1 MAVDEDLLVVMNTID
16 ETRDHMSEGKYLK
29 TCNSLKRIH
38 KKLKRPS
45 LPHLNEIRI
54 PITKKI
60 LYLFT
65 VTISAVKLIESMKR
79 KITV

>member
-16 ETRDHMSEGKYLK
+16 EIRDHMSEGKYLK

>member
-1 MAVDEDLLVVMNTID
+1 MAVDEDLLIVMNTID

-29 TCNSLKRIH
+29 TCDSLKRIH

-54 PITKKI
+54 PITKQI
-60 LYLFT
+60 LFLFT
-65 VTISAVKLIESMKR
+65 GTISVLKLLESVKK
-79 KITV
+79 KITA

>member
-29 TCNSLKRIH
+29 TCDSLKRIH

-54 PITKKI
+54 PINKKI
-60 LYLFT
+60 LIILS
-65 VTISAVKLIESMKR
+65 VLKLLESVKK
-79 KITV
+79 KIMT

>member
-16 ETRDHMSEGKYLK
+16 ETRDHMSEGKHLK
-29 TCNSLKRIH
+29 TCDSLKRIH

-54 PITKKI
+54 PINKRILIILSVLKLLESVKKKI
-60 LYLFT
+60 MT
-65 VTISAVKLIESMKR
+65 
-79 KITV
+79 

>member
-29 TCNSLKRIH
+29 TCDSLKRIH

-54 PITKKI
+54 PINKRILIILSVLKLLESVKKKI
-60 LYLFT
+60 MT
-65 VTISAVKLIESMKR
+65 
-79 KITV
+79 

>member
-1 MAVDEDLLVVMNTID
+1 MAVDEDLLIVMNTID

-45 LPHLNEIRI
+45 LPHPNEIRI
-54 PITKKI
+54 PITKN
-60 LYLFT
+60 LFYIFT
-65 VTISAVKLIESMKR
+65 ALKVLETIKNR
-79 KITV
+79 FTN

>member
-29 TCNSLKRIH
+29 TCDSLKRIH

-54 PITKKI
+54 PINKKI
-60 LYLFT
+60 LIILS
-65 VTISAVKLIESMKR
+65 VLKLLESFKK
-79 KITV
+79 KIMT